1 MASSQDV
8 KHVIS
13 ACADRLTAL
22 PNVVGVGLDASDED
36 DRSARVAVY
45 VSRKV
50 PLADLAP
57 QHVVPK
63 HVDCVVDGL
72 HVEAPTVV
80 REVGQITL

>member
-8 KHVIS
+8 RHVIS

-22 PNVVGVGLDASDED
+22 PNVVGVGLEASDED
-36 DRSARVAVY
+36 ESSARVAVY

-50 PLADLAP
+50 PVAELAP

-63 HVDCVVDGL
+63 HIDCVVDGQ

-80 REVGQITL
+80 KEVGQITL